1 MSSFSYYPR
10 ASIPIIFVVAPCR
23 RADPS
28 RAAAFGVAEFRTNQ
42 TVEPM
47 NACFM
52 KETHAEAIISG

>member
-10 ASIPIIFVVAPCR
+10 ASIPIIFVVAPYH

-28 RAAAFGVAEFRTNQ
+28 RAAAFGVAEFRAIQ
-42 TVEPM
+42 TVAPK

-52 KETHAEAIISG
+52 KETHA